1 MQPIPPNDLSIRQ
14 FAMTKSHR
22 SDADD
27 AIHTIQCSNDTG
39 GKKEKKKKKSRS
51 GLKALCNLFG
61 LGRRELS
68 PKDLIP
74 ESTGDAEPI
83 LVILVMVLEVVG
95 LELFVKGRQAEIFGI
110 VSDSD
115 CA

>member
-1 MQPIPPNDLSIRQ
+1 MLSIRYNVV
-14 FAMTKSHR
+14 MT
-22 SDADD
+22 
-27 AIHTIQCSNDTG
+27 Q
-39 GKKEKKKKKSRS
+39 GKKKRKRKKKSRS

-61 LGRRELS
+61 LGRELS

-74 ESTGDAEPI
+74 ESTGDAESI